1 MKHYSQNAR
10 KRNRRKAGA
19 PAKTQS
25 LVTARNGAT
34 DAHTARPTPQQMA
47 HGAYQMPTGPGKQ
60 DRPIYNAAS
69 DMIGALHHAGK
80 ITDGQEQAARH
91 WQQLRRA
98 YVAELPDVQGFKSC
112 IAGNVP
118 GYDDG
123 DGDPAIIAEYRS
135 MEARL
140 SRSQRIEVLHV
151 CEDGNRP
158 RQVDL
163 LRAALDVVSGS

>member
-1 MKHYSQNAR
+1 
-10 KRNRRKAGA
+10 
-19 PAKTQS
+19 
-25 LVTARNGAT
+25 
-34 DAHTARPTPQQMA
+34 
-47 HGAYQMPTGPGKQ
+47 
-60 DRPIYNAAS
+60 
-69 DMIGALHHAGK
+69 
-80 ITDGQEQAARH
+80 
-91 WQQLRRA
+91 
-98 YVAELPDVQGFKSC
+98 VQGFKSC
-112 IAGNVP
+112 IAGTVP